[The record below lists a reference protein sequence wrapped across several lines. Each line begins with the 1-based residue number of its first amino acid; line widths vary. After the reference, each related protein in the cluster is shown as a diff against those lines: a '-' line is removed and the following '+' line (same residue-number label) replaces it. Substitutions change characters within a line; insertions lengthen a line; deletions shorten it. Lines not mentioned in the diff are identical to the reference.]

1 MLQSYNKVPRTILV
15 LFLAKTQRS
24 QRGLRWCISLC
35 VLCAFARD
43 IFSAHAFFGGNLR
56 HSETKSPVSSR
67 CFLFSPRRKDRKE
80 AYGGTYPLAFFAP
93 LREIFSVP
101 RRSLVGIS
109 GIAKRSLRCPRAV
122 FFSRQDAK
130 IAKGLRRCIPLCVL
144 CDFARDIFS
153 AHAFFGGNL
162 RHSETKSPV
171 SSRCFLFS
179 PRRKDRKEDYGGAY
193 PFAFFARDIF
203 HSL

>member
-24 QRGLRWCISLC
+24 QRAYGGAYPFAFFAPLREIFSVPRRSLVGISGIAKRSLRCSRTVFFSRQDAKIAKGLWRCISLC

-43 IFSAHAFFGGNLR
+43 IFRAQAFFGGNLR

-80 AYGGTYPLAFFAP
+80 T
-93 LREIFSVP
+93 
-101 RRSLVGIS
+101 
-109 GIAKRSLRCPRAV
+109 
-122 FFSRQDAK
+122 
-130 IAKGLRRCIPLCVL
+130 
-144 CDFARDIFS
+144 
-153 AHAFFGGNL
+153 
-162 RHSETKSPV
+162 
-171 SSRCFLFS
+171 
-179 PRRKDRKEDYGGAY
+179 YGGAY

>member
-24 QRGLRWCISLC
+24 QRGLWRCISLC

-43 IFSAHAFFGGNLR
+43 IFRAHAFFGGNLR

-80 AYGGTYPLAFFAP
+80 AYGGAYPFAFFAP

-101 RRSLVGIS
+101 MRSLVGIS

-130 IAKGLRRCIPLCVL
+130 IAKRPMAVRTPLCSLREISSTL
-144 CDFARDIFS
+144 CDAWTNVKQ
-153 AHAFFGGNL
+153 GGL
-162 RHSETKSPV
+162 EI
-171 SSRCFLFS
+171 SSIQR
-179 PRRKDRKEDYGGAY
+179 
-193 PFAFFARDIF
+193 
-203 HSL
+203 